1 MSRKLLYIADLDGTL
16 LNSDKR
22 VSRYSQQVINTYL
35 ARGGSFTI
43 ATARTLA
50 TTERLVSGLHINIP
64 VVLMNGV
71 AIYDLNQGI
80 YDKVVAIPAATAEVI
95 TGILEESGITG
106 FMYSIDNNQLNT
118 YYEEL
123 NNPALK
129 TFHDNAVREFNK
141 VFLQVSKLRHKS
153 RSQNIV
159 YFTLI
164 DEYEPLNRVC
174 QALGS
179 LPGINVMLY
188 SNIYSD
194 TLWYLEIYGQA
205 ASKRN
210 AVVYLMERYAF
221 DSVIGFGDNL
231 NDLSLFEACD
241 ECYAVANAVQELQ
254 DQATG
259 VIGDNNS
266 HAVARFIAQREELLL
281 NR

>member
-16 LNSDKR
+16 LNNDKQ
-22 VSRYSQQVINTYL
+22 VSRYSQQVINTHL

-50 TTERLVSGLHINIP
+50 TTEKIISGLHINIP

-71 AIYDLNQGI
+71 AIYDLHKGV
-80 YDKVVAIPAATAEVI
+80 YVKVVAIPQATAEAI
-95 TGILEESGITG
+95 TGILEESRIKG
-106 FMYSIDNNQLNT
+106 FMYSIDNNQLRT
-118 YYEEL
+118 YHEEL
-123 NNPALK
+123 NTPALK
-129 TFHDNAVREFNK
+129 TFHDDAVRKYNK
-141 VFLQVSKLRHKS
+141 VFEQVSKLRHKS

-164 DEYEPLNRVC
+164 DEYEPLNRVA
-174 QALGS
+174 QALGN

-210 AVVYLMERYAF
+210 AVVYLRERYAF

-231 NDLSLFEACD
+231 NDLSLFEACN
-241 ECYAVANAVQELQ
+241 EGYAVANAVQELQ

-266 HAVARFIAQREELLL
+266 HAVARFIAEREGLIAD
-281 NR
+281 

>member
-16 LNSDKR
+16 LNSAKE
-22 VSRYSQQVINTYL
+22 VSECSQQVINNHL

-50 TTERLVSGLHINIP
+50 TTERLVSALHINIP
-64 VVLMNGV
+64 VILMNGV
-71 AIYDLNQGI
+71 AIYDLKKGV
-80 YDKVVAIPAATAEVI
+80 YDKVAAIPAATAEAI
-95 TGILEESGITG
+95 TEILEESGIKG
-106 FMYSIDNNQLNT
+106 FMYSIENNQLNT
-118 YYEEL
+118 YYEDL
-123 NNPALK
+123 NTPGLK
-129 TFHDNAVREFNK
+129 TFHDNRVRKFNK
-141 VFLQVSKLRHKS
+141 FFQQVSQLKHQS
-153 RSQNIV
+153 RSQNVV

-164 DEYEPLNRVC
+164 DEFEPLTRVG
-174 QALGS
+174 QALGN
-179 LPGINVMLY
+179 LPGINVLMY
-188 SNIYSD
+188 RDIYSD

-210 AVVYLMERYAF
+210 AVVYLRERYGF
-221 DSVIGFGDNL
+221 DYVIGFGDNL
-231 NDLSLFEACD
+231 NDLSLVEACD
-241 ECYAVANAVQELQ
+241 ECYAVANAVDELK